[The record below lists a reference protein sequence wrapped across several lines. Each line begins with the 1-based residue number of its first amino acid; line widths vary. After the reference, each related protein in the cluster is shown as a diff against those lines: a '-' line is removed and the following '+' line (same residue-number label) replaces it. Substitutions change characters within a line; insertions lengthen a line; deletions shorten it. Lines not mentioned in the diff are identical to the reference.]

1 MTVPRSPAASAIVVF
16 LLTCA
21 AGVVAAYA
29 IGATLTYD
37 AGGEAALMTAQ
48 PLDGARKT
56 FNWLIFCIFGAAGII
71 AGTAAWAGVLVNNA
85 LIESTVHQIRA
96 MQPAASPA
104 SPAAPARPG
113 PSFGVKPSA
122 DLDPPHL

>member
-1 MTVPRSPAASAIVVF
+1 MDVPRSPAASAIVVF
-16 LLTCA
+16 LLTSA
-21 AGVVAAYA
+21 AGVVAAYT

-37 AGGEAALMTAQ
+37 GGEAALMTAQ

-85 LIESTVHQIRA
+85 LIESTVHQLRA
-96 MQPAASPA
+96 MKPAAAPTP
-104 SPAAPARPG
+104 PAAPARPG
-113 PSFGVKPSA
+113 PAFGVKPSA